1 MSRVGE
7 MGITVKSCELL
18 RTIINEKFDH
28 VLFKRKTLQNAME
41 YIMGSL
47 KVRTENKRH
56 TLICFS
62 NLKPAWN

>member
-7 MGITVKSCELL
+7 MGITVKTCELL

-28 VLFKRKTLQNAME
+28 VLFTRKIQENAME

-47 KVRTENKRH
+47 KVRTKD
-56 TLICFS
+56 TL
-62 NLKPAWN
+62 

>member
-28 VLFKRKTLQNAME
+28 VLFTRKIQENAME
-41 YIMGSL
+41 YIMGVSQG
-47 KVRTENKRH
+47 ENKRH